1 MKSLKYISVILAIAA
16 AFSAA
21 FSSSIEIDLS
31 LPWLQVVGNIHPL
44 LLHLPIGGLSF
55 VILIELSKKLGLA
68 KADNCLLYFILV
80 FTSLFASA
88 SFFTGFVLAK
98 QGGYPSELLNNHLWC
113 AAVYVCFLAL
123 CAVLKQ
129 RTIGGERRSWL
140 YSLSIIG
147 GCVSMGLTGH
157 YGGLMSHGDPLAPL
171 FFEAEEVAE
180 ITKPTEELL
189 VFKEVVHPIL
199 KAKCYSCHGNG
210 KSKGELSLNSY
221 EELLKGGKDAGKTL
235 IPGDEKRS
243 LLISSL
249 MHPME
254 DDKHMPP
261 AKQTQLSAGE
271 ISILTWWVSAGAQ
284 RDITVADAQAPSEIV
299 TAVTE
304 LVPEEVRQR
313 REIERLQKI
322 AQKKKNAKQQRI
334 ALNKEI
340 KKNVPGNL
348 QPMLRFVSPYNA
360 NIHFSSVSQQGQ
372 FSDADFANFKGID
385 KHFTAVD
392 LSYSSITSTTIKA
405 LSACQSIH
413 SLRLANTKISV
424 ADVAQLSKL
433 QSLSSLSLH
442 STDINSTAL
451 EYLSKMKSLRQLYLW
466 STKVTPAEIEV
477 FKKNHPEIQVVY

>member
-1 MKSLKYISVILAIAA
+1 
-16 AFSAA
+16 
-21 FSSSIEIDLS
+21 
-31 LPWLQVVGNIHPL
+31 
-44 LLHLPIGGLSF
+44 
-55 VILIELSKKLGLA
+55 
-68 KADNCLLYFILV
+68 
-80 FTSLFASA
+80 
-88 SFFTGFVLAK
+88 
-98 QGGYPSELLNNHLWC
+98 
-113 AAVYVCFLAL
+113 
-123 CAVLKQ
+123 
-129 RTIGGERRSWL
+129 
-140 YSLSIIG
+140 
-147 GCVSMGLTGH
+147 
-157 YGGLMSHGDPLAPL
+157 MSHGDPLAPL
-171 FFEAEEVAE
+171 FFEAEQVVV

-210 KSKGELSLNSY
+210 KTKGDLSLNTY
-221 EELLKGGKDAGKTL
+221 EELLKGGKSAGETL
-235 IPGDEKRS
+235 IPGDHKKS

-249 MHPME
+249 MHPIDE
-254 DDKHMPP
+254 DKHMPP

-284 RDITVADAQAPSEIV
+284 RDVTVAEAQPPTEIV

-304 LVPEEVRQR
+304 LVPEEVRQQ
-313 REIERLQKI
+313 REIDRLQKI
-322 AQKKKNAKQQRI
+322 AQKKQKAKIQRI
-334 ALNKEI
+334 ALNKKI

-372 FSDADFANFKGID
+372 FSDADFAALKGID
-385 KHFTAVD
+385 KHFTSVD
-392 LSYSSITSTTIKA
+392 LSYSSISSTTIKA

-433 QSLSSLSLH
+433 ESLSSLSLH

-477 FKKNHPEIQVVY
+477 FKKSHPEIQVVY